1 MAKIDESDKELA
13 ELQIAEDVLPTPSDD
28 VQEKE
33 EKENKKPEK
42 PPPGV
47 KVSSGTLKKSTTLQN
62 LY

>member
-13 ELQIAEDVLPTPSDD
+13 ELQIAEDVLPPTQSDGK
-28 VQEKE
+28 EKE

-47 KVSSGTLKKSTTLQN
+47 KVSSGTFFLRARIV
-62 LY
+62 